1 MLQYT
6 GYLNTMIGILTP
18 LLIATTPGQWIQDQ
32 RTWEA
37 EQNRSTVEESINS
50 SLQELEWEED
60 GEDGSAKQE
69 ELLQLPSD
77 RDSQSI
83 RRGYDRCSHRPWLRF
98 IQERTGKDC
107 WSRHPREEDKRPGGK
122 SPWD

>member
-1 MLQYT
+1 
-6 GYLNTMIGILTP
+6 MIGILTP
-18 LLIATTPGQWIQDQ
+18 LVIATTPNQMIQDL
-32 RTWEA
+32 RNWEA
-37 EQNRSTVEESINS
+37 EQSRTSVEESINS

-60 GEDGSAKQE
+60 GSNETPKQE

-77 RDSQSI
+77 RDSESI

-107 WSRHPREEDKRPGGK
+107 WSGYPREENKRP
-122 SPWD
+122 